1 MGNLVNRLERDNQTE
16 TFNVIITPQMETA
29 YKITLQ
35 TIGICSTLLSIV
47 IIFLIIF
54 RTPSKIFAM
63 GVLFETLAMFFICLL
78 QRFVVLTDYI
88 GNNITLNTIKT
99 ASIVLSGIS
108 PIYLFFFEHPKWKM
122 IQYIEI
128 FFSAGSVTLI
138 ISISKYIS
146 QMSSTSSRSHFIIF
160 SLFLSL
166 PTLIIVTP
174 LLFALDSGTTF
185 FQISESILCSHGLA
199 NSIVTIAFNS
209 NFKRAITE
217 HFLWNSLAG
226 IQNSRAGKRQSIIGI
241 NQHRPS
247 ISLY

>member
-1 MGNLVNRLERDNQTE
+1 
-16 TFNVIITPQMETA
+16 
-29 YKITLQ
+29 
-35 TIGICSTLLSIV
+35 
-47 IIFLIIF
+47 
-54 RTPSKIFAM
+54 
-63 GVLFETLAMFFICLL
+63 
-78 QRFVVLTDYI
+78 
-88 GNNITLNTIKT
+88 
-99 ASIVLSGIS
+99 
-108 PIYLFFFEHPKWKM
+108 M
-122 IQYIEI
+122 IQYIEITPKMMWLVDKPGWMVYFIPSTYNLLSRIASVFMFTLVI

-146 QMSSTSSRSHFIIF
+146 QMSSTSSRSHVVHTIALRNLILQFIIF